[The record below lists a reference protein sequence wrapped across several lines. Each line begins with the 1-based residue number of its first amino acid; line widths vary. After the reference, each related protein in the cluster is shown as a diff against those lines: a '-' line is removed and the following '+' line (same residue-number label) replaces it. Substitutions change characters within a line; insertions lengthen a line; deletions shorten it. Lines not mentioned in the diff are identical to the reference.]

1 MRQTLQW
8 KNPKPSNS
16 KMFSFNLKAL
26 KRAANHKWSKSFF
39 DLVWP
44 GFIPYYLVYV
54 AVIVLY
60 TYGLNPTWQSNF
72 NAMASYFANNNF
84 VLPVVG
90 LIIGYFTSTALNQ
103 WTTTVKAIPG
113 IGKPIVVF
121 MASLKRGIP
130 KGQQLVEK
138 YGRYNLLMWILT
150 LRQICPKL
158 KQQFPDLAS
167 LESFNYLTAG
177 ERAVMETYLE
187 KGNKQEYLHM
197 VVSDWIKRLIMYTDE
212 KGYFQS
218 PSEYKCNIQDAHAF
232 EESCAGILK
241 IAASNTLIFV
251 SKIVTFVH
259 YSYGLITI
267 LSHKLKEESLLTSML
282 SGYFPIS
289 ALVFFVYDAW
299 LKIGKM
305 VYKDPFS
312 EVNINKLLEENI
324 QYAFRQCQS
333 YNAPLSMID

>member
-44 GFIPYYLVYV
+44 GFLLYYFVYA
-54 AVIVLY
+54 AVTVLY

-72 NAMASYFANNNF
+72 NAMASYFAKYIS
-84 VLPVVG
+84 VLPVS
-90 LIIGYFTSTALNQ
+90 LIIGYFTATALNQ

-113 IGKPIVVF
+113 IIKPIVVF
-121 MASLKRGIP
+121 IGSLKRGIP

-150 LRQICPKL
+150 LRQICPYL

-177 ERAVMETYLE
+177 ERAEMETYLE
-187 KGNKQEYLHM
+187 KGNKQESLHL
-197 VVSDWIKRLIMYTDE
+197 VVYNWINRLIMYTDE
-212 KGYFQS
+212 KGYFRS
-218 PSEYKCNIQDAHAF
+218 PSEYKSIIENAHAF
-232 EESCAGILK
+232 KKSCGGILK
-241 IAASNTLIFV
+241 NAASNPLIFV
-251 SKIVTFVH
+251 SKTVTFVH
-259 YSYGLITI
+259 YSYGLMTI
-267 LSHKLKEESLLTSML
+267 LSHQLKEELLLTSMV

-299 LKIGKM
+299 LKIGKLAT
-305 VYKDPFS
+305 DPFR
-312 EVNINKLLEENI
+312 EVDINKLLEENI
-324 QYAFRQCQS
+324 QHTFRECQT

>member
-1 MRQTLQW
+1 
-8 KNPKPSNS
+8 
-16 KMFSFNLKAL
+16 MFSFNLKAL
-26 KRAANHKWSKSFF
+26 KRAVNDKRSKSFF
-39 DLVWP
+39 DLVWRVFLIYF
-44 GFIPYYLVYV
+44 FIYA
-54 AVIVLY
+54 AVTVLY

-72 NAMASYFANNNF
+72 NAMASYFAKYMS
-84 VLPVVG
+84 VLPLN
-90 LIIGYFTSTALNQ
+90 LIIGYFTATALNQ
-103 WTTTVKAIPG
+103 WATTVKAIPG
-113 IGKPIVVF
+113 VVKPIVVF
-121 MASLKRGIP
+121 IASLKRGIP
-130 KGQQLVEK
+130 EGQQLVEK

-267 LSHKLKEESLLTSML
+267 LSHQLKEESLLTSML

-312 EVNINKLLEENI
+312 EANINKLLEENI
-324 QYAFRQCQS
+324 QYVFRPCQS

>member
-44 GFIPYYLVYV
+44 GFLLYYFVYA
-54 AVIVLY
+54 AVTVLY

-90 LIIGYFTSTALNQ
+90 PAIGYFTSTALNHR
-103 WTTTVKAIPG
+103 TTTVKAIPG
-113 IGKPIVVF
+113 VAKPFVVF
-121 MASLKRGIP
+121 IRSLKRGIP
-130 KGQQLVEK
+130 EGQQLVD
-138 YGRYNLLMWILT
+138 GRYNLLMWILT

-187 KGNKQEYLHM
+187 KGNKQESLHL
-197 VVSDWIKRLIMYTDE
+197 VVYNWINRLIMYTDE
-212 KGYFQS
+212 KGYFRS
-218 PSEYKCNIQDAHAF
+218 PSEYKSIIENAHAF
-232 EESCAGILK
+232 KKSCGGILK
-241 IAASNTLIFV
+241 IAASNPLIFV
-251 SKIVTFVH
+251 SKTVTFVH
-259 YSYGLITI
+259 YSNGLMTI
-267 LSHKLKEESLLTSML
+267 LSHQLKEELLLTSMV

-289 ALVFFVYDAW
+289 ALAFFFYDAW
-299 LKIGKM
+299 LKIGKLAT
-305 VYKDPFS
+305 DIPFS
-312 EVNINKLLEENI
+312 EVGINKLLVENI
-324 QYAFRQCQS
+324 QNTFRECQL
-333 YNAPLSMID
+333 YNAPLSKID